1 MNRDI
6 ILARVATI
14 QRCLQRI
21 QHVTQLDPT
30 RLDDI
35 NNEDIFVLN
44 LQRAIQAAIDL
55 AAHVLVSYQLELP
68 TTLREHFQRLEQQHL
83 ISPAV
88 SVQMQK
94 MCSFRNIA
102 VHDYQALARPILKAI
117 LTDHLYDLEDFY
129 AEILALLP
137 TSP

>member
-6 ILARVATI
+6 VLARVAII

-30 RLDDI
+30 RLDDFDI
-35 NNEDIFVLN
+35 EDIFVLN

-55 AAHVLVSYQLELP
+55 AAHVLVRYRLELP
-68 TTLREHFQRLEQQHL
+68 TTLREHFQRLEQHRL

-94 MCSFRNIA
+94 LCGFRNIP
-102 VHDYQALARPILKAI
+102 VYDYQALARPILKSI
-117 LTDHLYDLEDFY
+117 LAEHLHDLEDFY
-129 AEILALLP
+129 SEILALLP